1 MKPVLQ
7 VTELNKSFGAVVAAA
22 NINVTIHEQEVV
34 AVIGSNGAG
43 KTTFVNMVTGY
54 LKPSSGHIRFRGQ
67 DMTGQPPRQV
77 SRTGIC
83 RSFQVAQ
90 LFPELTVLENMMLA
104 FATLRIGPASYFR
117 PLYNPA
123 AEARSMEVLADF
135 GIQAH
140 ARSQVGALAQGVR
153 KLLDIAM
160 AMVSRPA
167 LLLLDEPTSGV
178 AIEEKFPLM
187 DTVMAGVRR
196 SQSAVLFIEH
206 DMEIVA
212 RYASRVIAFYDG
224 RIIADAPTAQALADP
239 QGRQY
244 VIGETVELA
253 AAGGDHA

>member
-1 MKPVLQ
+1 MNPVLQ

-54 LKPSSGHIRFRGQ
+54 LKPTSGRIQFRGN
-67 DMTGQPPRQV
+67 DITGRAPREV

-90 LFPELTVLENMMLA
+90 LFPDLTVMENMMLA
-104 FATLRIGPASYFR
+104 FATLQVGAASFFR
-117 PLYNPA
+117 PLQSEA
-123 AEARSMEVLADF
+123 ARVRAMEVLGDF
-135 GIQAH
+135 GIAVHAH
-140 ARSQVGALAQGVR
+140 SQVSALAQGVR

-160 AMVSRPA
+160 ALVSRPP

-178 AIEEKFPLM
+178 AIEEKFGLM
-187 DTVMAGVRR
+187 DTVMAGVQR
-196 SQSAVLFIEH
+196 SGSTVMFIEH
-206 DMEIVA
+206 DMDIVS

-224 RIIADAPTAQALADP
+224 RIIADAATEFALADP
-239 QGRQY
+239 QVRQF
-244 VIGETVELA
+244 VIGESHA
-253 AAGGDHA
+253 AAGASHA